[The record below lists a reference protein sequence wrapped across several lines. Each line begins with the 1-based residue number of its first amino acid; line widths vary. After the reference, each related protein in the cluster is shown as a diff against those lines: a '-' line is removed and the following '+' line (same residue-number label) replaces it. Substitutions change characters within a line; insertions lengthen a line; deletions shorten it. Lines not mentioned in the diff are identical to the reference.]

1 MATGKSFEELF
12 NTQQK
17 KLAFF
22 QNLILAAVADR
33 QLDEQESEFLLTIG
47 NRLNLS
53 AEDARPLVDNLS
65 LLSFVIPEDGLQRTL
80 ELQTVIMMVLQDGH
94 IEDKEYQLCLEY
106 ARRIGYAK
114 ETVDEMIDQL
124 SQGEQ
129 A

>member
-1 MATGKSFEELF
+1 MAISKSFEELL

-22 QNLILAAVADR
+22 QNILLAAVADR
-33 QLDEQESEFLLTIG
+33 QLDEGESDFLVSIG
-47 NRLNLS
+47 NQLNLS
-53 AEDARPLVDNLS
+53 EADTKPMAENIA

-94 IEDKEYQLCLEY
+94 IADKEYQLCLEY
-106 ARRIGYAK
+106 ARRIGFTK
-114 ETVDEMIDQL
+114 ETVDEMIGQL
-124 SQGEQ
+124 SQEQ